1 VIVYEVNLR
10 VRREIAD
17 DYRTWLHLHVAQML
31 ALPGVVS
38 AEIFAVPEHDDAARV
53 AMCAQYRM
61 RDSDALDAYLRD
73 HAARMRADGVAR
85 FGSGFSAERRVLLPL
100 DA

>member
-1 VIVYEVNLR
+1 
-10 VRREIAD
+10 
-17 DYRTWLHLHVAQML
+17 
-31 ALPGVVS
+31 
-38 AEIFAVPEHDDAARV
+38 
-53 AMCAQYRM
+53 MCAQYRM

-85 FGSGFSAERRVLLPL
+85 FASGFSAERRVLLPL